1 MADDFEEQDWVKVG
15 VAAELA
21 KQYAADQRALLDN
34 LATMLESAFPGETL
48 VIRKGGLFSKK
59 NIAAIKV
66 RFGEY
71 SYNLEDPGRGPLKA
85 SQTKIVRGIA
95 LKTEEIPVEDWLVV
109 LGEELET
116 HTRNHARAREALSK
130 FVG

>member
-1 MADDFEEQDWVKVG
+1 VSDDFEEQDWVKVG
-15 VAAELA
+15 VAAELT
-21 KQYAADQRALLDN
+21 KQYAADQRALLES
-34 LATMLESAFPGETL
+34 LATMLESAFPNET
-48 VIRKGGLFSKK
+48 VVVRKGGLFSKK
-59 NIAAIKV
+59 TPAQIKV

-71 SYNLEDPGRGPLKA
+71 SYNLEDTGRGPLRA

-95 LKTEEIPVEDWLVV
+95 LKTEEIPVEDWLVL
-109 LGEELET
+109 LGEELEG

>member
-15 VAAELA
+15 VAAELT

-34 LATMLESAFPGETL
+34 LANMLESAFPNETTIL
-48 VIRKGGLFSKK
+48 RRGGLFAKK
-59 NIAAIKV
+59 SISAIKV

-71 SYNLEDPGRGPLKA
+71 SYNLEDVGRGSLRA

-95 LKTEEIPVEDWLVV
+95 LRTEELPVEDWLEL
-109 LGEELET
+109 LGEELEA
-116 HTRNHARAREALSK
+116 HTRNHAKAREALSK